1 MPVVKIS
8 SRSSLPSAS
17 INPIY
22 ILGLAIAGAIVIGVS
37 LWFILKMV
45 RKRAARRD
53 SEENTGCTFLSVRG
67 IVRDDNVT
75 EKNPEFVPSIYP
87 AYVDH

>member
-1 MPVVKIS
+1 MPLVKIS
-8 SRSSLPSAS
+8 SRSSSPSAS

-37 LWFILKMV
+37 SWFILKMV
-45 RKRAARRD
+45 RKRAAKRD
-53 SEENTGCTFLSVRG
+53 SEENIGATFLSVRG

-75 EKNPEFVPSIYP
+75 EKNPGFVLTIYL
-87 AYVDH
+87 VNVVH